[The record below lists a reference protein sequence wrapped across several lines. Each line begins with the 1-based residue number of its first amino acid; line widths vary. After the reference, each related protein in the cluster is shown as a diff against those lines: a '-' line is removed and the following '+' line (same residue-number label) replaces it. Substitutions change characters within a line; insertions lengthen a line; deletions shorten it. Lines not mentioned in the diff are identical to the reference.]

1 MCDCRTEGDQ
11 ELGIR
16 NSKLRIKNDK
26 RRMMSIILRLFHHPI
41 IASSH
46 NFLEIFG
53 STSSFQVANV
63 PSRIFWR
70 AVVTRSR

>member
-1 MCDCRTEGDQ
+1 MCFFDKTSF
-11 ELGIR
+11 IVFY
-16 NSKLRIKNDK
+16 RIIV
-26 RRMMSIILRLFHHPI
+26 SSHHPI
-41 IASSH
+41 IISSSPFIAFHRPFIAFPH
-46 NFLEIFG
+46 NLREIFG